1 MVKNTNVNINI
12 NRAQIG
18 CVRKVQ
24 THG

>member
-1 MVKNTNVNINI
+1 MVKNTHVNI